1 MIWII
6 AASFALLSLTMAVTL
21 RYSMQTF
28 QQKIDDASTL
38 HVVSNLLKIKA
49 YDSLPYPLV
58 YLTEEQQSRV
68 DELIWNIGKYAEY
81 RMVWFITG
89 DVELNDETW
98 AEFCQEVKQ
107 LGMDEMVV
115 IWQTAAD
122 NQR

>member
-1 MIWII
+1 MLVNSVLPRATIRSGMSMPGY
-6 AASFALLSLTMAVTL
+6 ASVP
-21 RYSMQTF
+21 F

-38 HVVSNLLKIKA
+38 HVVSNLLKVKA
-49 YDSLPYPLV
+49 YDSLPYPMV

-89 DVELNDETW
+89 DVELNDDTW
-98 AEFCQEVKQ
+98 AAFCEQVKA
-107 LGMDEMVV
+107 LGIDELVE

-122 NQR
+122 NQK